1 MNIQSYADDSQI
13 YIISSSKSKDVGR
26 MHKSIMN
33 FFLNSSFKT
42 KLFKNRIIDNWD
54 NSAIIKRIFLERL
67 EIRN

>member
-67 EIRN
+67 EIGN